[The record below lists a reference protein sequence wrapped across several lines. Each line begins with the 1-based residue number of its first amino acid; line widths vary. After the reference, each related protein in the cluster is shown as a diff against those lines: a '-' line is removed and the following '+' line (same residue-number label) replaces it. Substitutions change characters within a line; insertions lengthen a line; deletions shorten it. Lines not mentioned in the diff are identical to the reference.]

1 MPQGQNLAQ
10 DVHHQSACTDAQCSA
25 VKGASILNH
34 DAPTVRL
41 PRIPTADTR
50 VPLASVEELLSPEHL
65 SLLLGRTVNDVQTS
79 PLEGASAHSG
89 SALSRVDVSARPR
102 DLGEAAV
109 QAVDE
114 QIVLVLKRVSP
125 AWDYFMRATDDVQG
139 REAQVWLSGVL
150 DRMPDSVG
158 HAPLAVAHDGDG
170 GWAILMRD
178 VGAALL
184 LHRQHQ
190 HLSVPEHDAIILG
203 LAEMHA
209 TFWDAPELTAHADWL
224 TRPDL
229 HYRVISPAMATRHAD
244 VSGPMPP
251 AIHRGWDNVRQLLP
265 APLADALRALTDDPA
280 PLMAALAPLP
290 QTLVHGD
297 ARISNVGVEPWGD
310 GTRLLLID
318 WAIAGVNVSGLD
330 LIWYLGARSPWL
342 PADREQAIEDYR
354 NHLAELLGERWQPQH
369 WAANRDLSILGGLI
383 RFGWFTASEAARGS
397 QAARDDLF
405 WWAER
410 AEPGLALLR

>member
-1 MPQGQNLAQ
+1 MP
-10 DVHHQSACTDAQCSA
+10 
-25 VKGASILNH
+25 
-34 DAPTVRL
+34 L
-41 PRIPTADTR
+41 P
-50 VPLASVEELLSPEHL
+50 SVAALLSPEHL
-65 SLLLGRTVNDVQTS
+65 SLLLDRTVTDVQVS

-89 SALSRVDVSARPR
+89 SALSRIDVRVD
-102 DLGEAAV
+102 AAD
-109 QAVDE
+109 AGSDVDE

-125 AWDYFMRATDDVQG
+125 EWDYFMRATDDVHG
-139 REAQVWLSGVL
+139 REAQIWLSGVL
-150 DRMPDSVG
+150 GRMPSSVG
-158 HAPLAVAHDGDG
+158 HAPLAVAHDGEGGG
-170 GWAILMRD
+170 GWAVLMRD
-178 VGAALL
+178 VGAGLL
-184 LHRQHQ
+184 LHRPREHQ
-190 HLSVPEHDAIILG
+190 HLTQPEHDAIIRG

-209 TFWDAPELTAHADWL
+209 TFWDAPELMAHAAWL
-224 TRPDL
+224 TRPDR

-244 VSGPMPP
+244 VDGPMPP
-251 AIHRGWDNVRQLLP
+251 AIHRGWDNLRQLLP
-265 APLADALRALTDDPA
+265 ASLADALRSLTNDPT

-297 ARISNVGVEPWGD
+297 ARISNVGVEPWDD
-310 GTRLLLID
+310 GTRLVLID

-342 PADREQAIEDYR
+342 PVDREQAMEDYR
-354 NHLAELLGERWQPQH
+354 AHLAQRLGERWQPEH

-410 AEPGLALLR
+410 AEPGLARLR

>member
-1 MPQGQNLAQ
+1 M
-10 DVHHQSACTDAQCSA
+10 S
-25 VKGASILNH
+25 
-34 DAPTVRL
+34 L
-41 PRIPTADTR
+41 P
-50 VPLASVEELLSPEHL
+50 SVAALLSPEHL
-65 SLLLGRTVNDVQTS
+65 SLLLDRTVTDVQVS

-89 SALSRVDVSARPR
+89 SALSRIEVHVEPVDDDAGTSA
-102 DLGEAAV
+102 DTS
-109 QAVDE
+109 E

-125 AWDYFMRATDDVQG
+125 AWDYFMRATDDAHG

-150 DRMPDSVG
+150 ARLPASVG
-158 HAPLAVAHDGDG
+158 HAPLAVAHDGEG

-178 VGAALL
+178 VGAGLL

-190 HLSVPEHDAIILG
+190 HLSQPEHDAIILG

-209 TFWDAPELTAHADWL
+209 TFWDAPELTAHAAWL

-244 VSGPMPP
+244 VDGPMPP
-251 AIHRGWDNVRQLLP
+251 AIHRGWGNLRQLLP
-265 APLADALRALTDDPA
+265 ASLADALRSLTDDPT

-297 ARISNVGVEPWGD
+297 ARIANVGVEPWGS
-310 GTRLLLID
+310 GPRLVLID

-342 PADREQAIEDYR
+342 PADRGQAIEDYR
-354 NHLAELLGERWQPQH
+354 DHLARLLGERWQPEQ

-383 RFGWFTASEAARGS
+383 RFGWFTASEAVRGS

-410 AEPGLALLR
+410 AEPGLARLR